1 MAVAG
6 RRPGKRD
13 TRAHILAAARAAF
26 IEGGYERP
34 SLRAIARRA
43 GVDPALIHHYFDGK
57 AGLFAEVMR
66 LGRDPREIAM
76 EIAEVGGDGTQL
88 ARAFLEVW
96 DRGRPWDGGQPPF
109 VTTCQ
114 AVSSSPEAAAG
125 LREYLEE
132 RVFSVTECDR
142 GPAEGPGEDHA
153 RKGLV
158 ASQLMGIAWV
168 RYVLQLEPIAS
179 ASIDTVARWIGPTLD
194 AYMNGPLDDLAAAAT
209 AGVAAGAGL
218 AAAAATPTAPGPAAG
233 RPPLVRLRQ
242 TTRG

>member
-1 MAVAG
+1 MPVAG

-13 TRAHILAAARAAF
+13 TRAHILDAARAAF
-26 IEGGYERP
+26 VEGGYDRP

-57 AGLFAEVMR
+57 AALFAEVMR

-76 EIAEVGGDGTQL
+76 EMAEVGGDGTHL
-88 ARAFLEVW
+88 AQAFLEVW
-96 DRGRPWDGGQPPF
+96 ERGRPWEGGQAPF

-132 RVFSVTECDR
+132 RVFSVTDCDA
-142 GPAEGPGEDHA
+142 GPEESHA

-168 RYVLQLEPIAS
+168 RYVLALEPIAS
-179 ASIDTVARWIGPTLD
+179 APIERVARWIGPTLD
-194 AYMNGPLDDLAAAAT
+194 AYMNGPLDDAPAEP
-209 AGVAAGAGL
+209 
-218 AAAAATPTAPGPAAG
+218 ATPKA
-233 RPPLVRLRQ
+233 PLVRVRQ
-242 TTRG
+242 SGR